1 MGRGGGLWLRRE
13 LMQVVVVADATEGE
27 ELRLEAVLVV
37 VGVAAGVAHG
47 REKGILGGGARQ
59 LPHGRRLEVE
69 DGDRR
74 RFLVLLHT
82 LVVVELE
89 KPVVVV
95 LLLLLLI
102 CLLLSPASSSSYAAA
117 VAAVGDPVVVVPRI
131 QIPRRLLPRRYCC
144 CSNARPFTSP
154 DPITRSTRNT
164 KTIKRINKK
173 KAPEEEEAARRRRR
187 RRSGGQG
194 GTDPGEEWGT
204 KLDAIPWIG
213 HHILTGGTASQSF
226 CSSLTLLLGLCGKL
240 GEQEAEGRQEDRMIR
255 VGFVL

>member
-1 MGRGGGLWLRRE
+1 
-13 LMQVVVVADATEGE
+13 MQVVVVADATEGE

-69 DGDRR
+69 DGNRR

-144 CSNARPFTSP
+144 CSNARPSTSP
-154 DPITRSTRNT
+154 DPITRR
-164 KTIKRINKK
+164 
-173 KAPEEEEAARRRRR
+173 
-187 RRSGGQG
+187 G
-194 GTDPGEEWGT
+194 
-204 KLDAIPWIG
+204 
-213 HHILTGGTASQSF
+213 
-226 CSSLTLLLGLCGKL
+226 
-240 GEQEAEGRQEDRMIR
+240 
-255 VGFVL
+255 VGD

>member
-144 CSNARPFTSP
+144 CSNARPSTSP
-154 DPITRSTRNT
+154 DPITRR
-164 KTIKRINKK
+164 
-173 KAPEEEEAARRRRR
+173 
-187 RRSGGQG
+187 G
-194 GTDPGEEWGT
+194 
-204 KLDAIPWIG
+204 
-213 HHILTGGTASQSF
+213 
-226 CSSLTLLLGLCGKL
+226 
-240 GEQEAEGRQEDRMIR
+240 
-255 VGFVL
+255 VGD